1 MHSRYH
7 SEVFPPSVIDYVKAL
22 QQRPLCGKAKRKI
35 LAKGITA
42 ACNIII
48 GRDDRKK
55 YPAFADISEIG
66 EMNRDN
72 VAISGDWEA
81 RINLATTPSFVTSA
95 SPPCSALRSSFLN
108 IYPKM

>member
-1 MHSRYH
+1 MDIHPRHH
-7 SEVFPPSVIDYVKAL
+7 SEVFPPSVIDYLKVL
-22 QQRPLCGKAKRKI
+22 PQPLCGKAKRKI

-72 VAISGDWEA
+72 VAISGD
-81 RINLATTPSFVTSA
+81 
-95 SPPCSALRSSFLN
+95 
-108 IYPKM
+108 